1 MELVDT
7 TRNGLVDYVTAQ
19 LNHFFPDGIGDT
31 RAHVAAGIDDA
42 LDRIRPCVKLNR
54 VWPKDRFS
62 YLHSNQYAVLLY
74 FLANTLW
81 QRKAGDNIC
90 NKLYCLNKALNAL
103 ECFYAIEL
111 PELFCICHS
120 PGIVLAQAT
129 YANYFVL
136 YQNSTVGRV
145 EANERPIFSPGV
157 VMFPNTAVIGN
168 CRIGPRTFLAQGNSI
183 IDADTPGNC
192 VVFSNQGSLVF
203 KKPRVDYLE
212 RFFRLDEAS
221 APPLP

>member
-1 MELVDT
+1 MELVDCN
-7 TRNGLVDYVTAQ
+7 RASLVDYVSAQ
-19 LNHFFPDGIGDT
+19 LDHFFPDRRGDT
-31 RAHVAAGIDDA
+31 RALIDSAVDDA
-42 LDRIRPCVKLNR
+42 LDRIRPCVRMNR

-62 YLHSNQYAVLLY
+62 YLHSNQYAVFLY

-81 QRKAGDNIC
+81 KRKAGDNIC

-103 ECFYAIEL
+103 ECFYSIEL

-145 EANERPIFSPGV
+145 KADERPIFSPGV
-157 VMFPNTAVIGN
+157 IMFPNTAIIGN
-168 CRIGPRTFLAQGNSI
+168 CRIGAKTFLAQGSSI
-183 IDADTPGNC
+183 IDADTPGDC
-192 VVFSNQGSLVF
+192 VVFSSGGKLTF
-203 KKPRVDYLE
+203 KTPKLDYLNQ
-212 RFFRLDEAS
+212 FFRMDDPL
-221 APPLP
+221 APAL